1 MVNKT
6 VSRLW
11 EEVELEYGKLL
22 DEVSRRDPQSLT
34 GMTGLDEYFASCPDA
49 AQQFYIE
56 LAKTRPAARGAS
68 SISSESSDSSDVRSV
83 GV

>member
-1 MVNKT
+1 MAKKS

-11 EEVELEYGKLL
+11 EDVEVEYGKLL

-34 GMTGLDEYFASCPDA
+34 GISGLDEYFASCPDA

-56 LAKTRPAARGAS
+56 LAKTTSARGTS
-68 SISSESSDSSDVRSV
+68 SGSVSSESSSVDSLTDV
-83 GV
+83 